1 MLGPNT
7 EVQVGR
13 KNAEIWV
20 EKDFPSWI
28 ITQGTPVKRMSRL
41 IKEKHTNRS
50 KVP

>member
-13 KNAEIWV
+13 KNAELWV

-28 ITQGTPVKRMSRL
+28 ITQGTSVKRMSRL